1 MHDIGNKNCK
11 AINVM
16 YVYRTIASYAAS
28 RRMYRSISWKPNMC
42 DQRKV
47 VSREICFCAEQ
58 SLLSHLLPPCTRPSG
73 SKERIQTISLQ
84 TCHNAQ
90 VQIYT
95 VPKKAATK
103 SAAVTGRAQKET
115 HCLRLPLIG
124 TCEPVLQTWHHDRD
138 KRICKR
144 LNYTICSLGTK
155 EFATEEMCLITCLRI
170 KPKVLCSLKP
180 RSEPCMGRSR
190 TWYFDL
196 GSNSCHRFPSGRC
209 AANDNGFTSR
219 QKCLARC
226 SYEK

>member
-1 MHDIGNKNCK
+1 MFLC
-11 AINVM
+11 
-16 YVYRTIASYAAS
+16 RTIAFVALVASVYAP
-28 RRMYRSISWKPNMC
+28 IWFK
-42 DQRKV
+42 RKD
-47 VSREICFCAEQ
+47 SNNFTTN
-58 SLLSHLLPPCTRPSG
+58 LPQWYG
-73 SKERIQTISLQ
+73 
-84 TCHNAQ
+84 
-90 VQIYT
+90 T
-95 VPKKAATK
+95 VPVHCLIPAPTGPCRPLLNYYYYDPKNGVCKKVNPTLCSAGANLYSTK
-103 SAAVTGRAQKET
+103 ESCYEVCSTGRAQKET

-155 EFATEEMCLITCLRI
+155 EFATEEMCLITCLPGI

>member
-1 MHDIGNKNCK
+1 MFLC
-11 AINVM
+11 
-16 YVYRTIASYAAS
+16 RTIAFVALVASVYAP
-28 RRMYRSISWKPNMC
+28 IWFK
-42 DQRKV
+42 RKD
-47 VSREICFCAEQ
+47 SNNFTTNLPQCAGANLY
-58 SLLSHLLPPCTRPSG
+58 ST
-73 SKERIQTISLQ
+73 KES
-84 TCHNAQ
+84 CYE
-90 VQIYT
+90 VC
-95 VPKKAATK
+95 
-103 SAAVTGRAQKET
+103 STGRAQKET

-155 EFATEEMCLITCLRI
+155 EFATEEMCLITCLPGI